1 MSRILFQAS
10 CAIGFAL
17 AATAWIVPNGYCQ
30 DGDKRGKPG
39 GTPGA
44 KGGQPVRAPG
54 VRFQAAA
61 NVLSEIA
68 SASDKGIPGELL
80 EKAECVGVVPAIKR
94 GSFVVGGKYG
104 NGYVVCRT
112 GGNLWSGPSAIRIQ
126 GGSFGVQIGGSETD
140 LVFLVM
146 TRQGKERLAQ
156 TKFTL
161 GGDATAVAGP
171 IGRAASADTDAWKH
185 AELLTW
191 SRSRGL
197 FAGVTLEGA
206 TLRPDA
212 DENQKLYGHEISQKA
227 ILDGTVPPPKEAL
240 PLEQAVAAAVGRRR

>member
-1 MSRILFQAS
+1 MSRILSKAS
-10 CAIGFAL
+10 CAIGFVM
-17 AATAWIVPNGYCQ
+17 AATGLIISNGYCQ

-39 GTPGA
+39 GTPG
-44 KGGQPVRAPG
+44 
-54 VRFQAAA
+54 VRFQDAA
-61 NVLSEIA
+61 NVFSEIA
-68 SASDKGIPGELL
+68 SASDKGIPGDLL

-94 GSFVVGGKYG
+94 GAFVVGGKYA

-112 GGNLWSGPSAIRIQ
+112 GGNHWSGPAAIRIE
-126 GGSFGVQIGGSETD
+126 GGSFGVQIGGSEAD

-161 GGDATAVAGP
+161 GGDASAMAGP
-171 IGRAASADTDAWKH
+171 VGRTASANTDAWMH
-185 AELLTW
+185 SELLSW
-191 SRSRGL
+191 SRSRGA

-212 DENQKLYGHEISQKA
+212 DENQKIYGHEISQKA
-227 ILDGTVPPPKEAL
+227 ILDGTVAPPAEAL
-240 PLEQAVAAAVGRRR
+240 PLEQAVASAVGRRR